1 MFGLFG
7 SSAASVGRIAPR
19 EAIERHRRGEVT
31 LVDVREP
38 GEVQASGTASGAL
51 LIPLGQLA
59 ARAASE
65 PGLDRNRP
73 VVLFCA
79 SGARSQRGAELLAG
93 MGFAEV
99 WNLGGFGDWQAAGG
113 AVHRR

>member
-7 SSAASVGRIAPR
+7 SSAAPAGRITPSDAV
-19 EAIERHRRGEVT
+19 ERHRRGEIT
-31 LVDVREP
+31 LVDVREA

-51 LIPLGQLA
+51 HIPLGQLA
-59 ARAASE
+59 ARAPSE
-65 PGLDRNRP
+65 PGLERNRP

-79 SGARSQRGAELLAG
+79 SGARSQRGADLLAG

-99 WNLGGFGDWQAAGG
+99 WNLGGFADWQAAGG
-113 AVHRR
+113 PVQRR